1 MLKSNNHKMSHYCQY
16 CSKSY
21 KSATSYKNHL
31 AFCEFQY
38 KSIHSTYDS
47 NYSPNIHLMFD
58 FMQHMMVKIQSLEE
72 DNAILKRHLSNKM
85 KKVNVIQWLNNNIKT
100 ELSLND
106 WVKSISLRKY
116 VGKIFEHDI
125 PSAMCNLFDDNIHQ
139 CPLKTVINKKSQ
151 FYLYDN
157 GQWKV
162 YDFDSIHKLIR
173 NIYMKLIE
181 CFLNDPEY
189 IQLCNS
195 DNDKQ
200 QDEYLFKY
208 NRILGPSNEQW
219 IKQVRKYW
227 FEKSVIDINQ

>member
-106 WVKSISLRKY
+106 WIKSISLRKY

-125 PSAMCNLFDDNIHQ
+125 PTAMCNLFDDNIHH

-157 GQWKV
+157 NNGR
-162 YDFDSIHKLIR
+162 FMISIAFTSSYAIF
-173 NIYMKLIE
+173 I
-181 CFLNDPEY
+181 
-189 IQLCNS
+189 
-195 DNDKQ
+195 
-200 QDEYLFKY
+200 
-208 NRILGPSNEQW
+208 
-219 IKQVRKYW
+219 
-227 FEKSVIDINQ
+227 